1 MVTIKPTKIEKGTK
15 IVCPLCKSVIGEFL
29 RDLHS
34 GEIITENH
42 IKIYGVEVKKGDE
55 MRCPKCKFPYAVV
68 LPIGAVIHTEHG
80 WTPQVYP
87 EKVLTWMVIMYLHER
102 GLWLKEWDKYL
113 KEK

>member
-55 MRCPKCKFPYAVV
+55 MRCPRLCVGRP
-68 LPIGAVIHTEHG
+68 LDIQCDHHHIIQSTMGG
-80 WTPQVYP
+80 
-87 EKVLTWMVIMYLHER
+87 
-102 GLWLKEWDKYL
+102 
-113 KEK
+113 